1 MRSPKIVYTVKLGEL
16 AEVPGTPFA
25 YWAPKTLRD
34 LFQKFPPLDRDVA
47 RMPDKPKIA
56 DVKVGLQTSDDLRFT
71 RFWWEVP
78 VEKIGTSNEETFQ
91 GKKWVPFENDVFLF
105 YFYGGLTTVVNW
117 EKGGEE
123 IKRYIVERYPYLQG
137 KWEWVVKNESFY
149 FRAGLAWS
157 VGLQRSQ
164 LNKALKLQR
173 MPFRILPKGCIFGVA
188 AQGVLA
194 NEADR
199 WWLLVILTSRV
210 MFFISRCIGIDKMP
224 GTSYCAELPIALP
237 NEEQRL
243 VLTSLSREAHD
254 RLREWATGDETATVF
269 VAPWIL
275 QVYDAVRSG
284 TLGMPKTGH
293 PLSRDFEWRYGI
305 PEASLEHARNAL
317 QNRFSLYAL
326 AEACVIW
333 EAELR
338 RRIDEIQK
346 QIDDEV
352 FHLYEISDED
362 RAIIETEMGKLIE
375 AEELEDEEIEA
386 EGEPEEKIQSE
397 DILSVEEHIKRF
409 IHYLAHQVIKEDPD
423 GIVPLKDCYLA
434 GGTELELGLA
444 SRVRKKLE
452 EIFGQE
458 AMSTIERELQQAL
471 GSSLEDWLAEEFFSY
486 HIGLF
491 RLRPII
497 WQIVLPVNSQLQR
510 RRRSARRTLSQSML
524 SDFSVFIY
532 WHKLDSDTLRK
543 IRYIYLQPFLDS
555 AEREVNQLEKKL
567 IELLEKN
574 VSINEINN
582 EQNKLKQ
589 ARYKLEALKTL
600 AQRIEE
606 LLRPCTFHVESRSEW
621 VRNKVN
627 EIVSNGYRPNLD
639 YGVRVNIEPFKQ
651 KGILHRDAERVKG

>member
-1 MRSPKIVYTVKLGEL
+1 VRSPKIVYTVKLGEL

-25 YWAPKTLRD
+25 YWAPKSLRE

-56 DVKVGLQTSDDLRFT
+56 DVKQGLATADDLRFT

-91 GKKWVPFENDVFLF
+91 GKRWVPFAKGGKPF
-105 YFYGGLTTVVNW
+105 YHHIQLVVNW
-117 EKGGEE
+117 ENGGKE
-123 IKRYIVERYPYLQG
+123 IKAFRDVNGRQLSRPQ
-137 KWEWVVKNESFY
+137 NESFY
-149 FRAGLAWS
+149 FRAGLAWVNKMS
-157 VGLQRSQ
+157 WTGAMGFERLNAYWMPNEVIFAAGYHAVFVPLEKQIWCLLAWSRSRLVATTIPLIDPNVQNVGVGL
-164 LNKALKLQR
+164 
-173 MPFRILPKGCIFGVA
+173 VA
-188 AQGVLA
+188 
-194 NEADR
+194 R
-199 WWLLVILTSRV
+199 
-210 MFFISRCIGIDKMP
+210 
-224 GTSYCAELPIALP
+224 LPISP
-237 NEEQRL
+237 N
-243 VLTSLSREAHD
+243 VLKSELLAALSREAYD

-269 VAPWIL
+269 FAPWIL
-275 QVYDAVRSG
+275 QVYEAVKSG

-305 PEASLEHARNAL
+305 PEPALEHARNAL
-317 QNRFSLYAL
+317 QDRFSLYAL

-338 RRIDEIQK
+338 RRIDEIQR
-346 QIDDEV
+346 QIDNEV

-362 RAIIETEMGKLIE
+362 RAIIEAEMGKLIE
-375 AEELEDEEIEA
+375 AEELEDEETEA
-386 EGEPEEKIQSE
+386 EGEPEEEIQPE

-409 IHYLAHQVIKEDPD
+409 IHYLAHRVIKEDPD

-434 GGTELELGLA
+434 GSTELELGLA

-458 AMSTIERELQQAL
+458 AMPTIERELQQAL
-471 GSSLEDWLAEEFFSY
+471 GSSLEDWLVGEFFSY

-497 WQIVLPVNSQLQR
+497 WQIVLPVNPEPR
-510 RRRSARRTLSQSML
+510 RRQRSARRTLSQNML

-574 VSINEINN
+574 ASIKEINN

-589 ARYKLEALKTL
+589 AHDKLEALKTL

-651 KGILHRDAERVKG
+651 KGILHRDAERVRG